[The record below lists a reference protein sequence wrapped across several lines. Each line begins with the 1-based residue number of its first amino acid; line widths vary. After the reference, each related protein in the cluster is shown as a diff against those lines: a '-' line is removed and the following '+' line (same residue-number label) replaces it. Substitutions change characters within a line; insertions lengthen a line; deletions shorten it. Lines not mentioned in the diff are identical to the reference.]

1 MQTIEKWL
9 FLCQI
14 SHFYIEYYLSMVY
27 NCICKVVIHMRL
39 SISKSKN
46 STLFYVI
53 ESTYINKKHST
64 RIVEKLGTLEEVKA
78 KAGNEDPITWAKNYA
93 IELTNK
99 EKENKRCI
107 IKYYSQSKLLNKN
120 ENHFFNGGYLFLQNI
135 YYDLKL
141 NNICKSI
148 TDKYQFKY
156 DLNNILSNLI
166 YSRIIYPSSK
176 LKTLDL
182 SKNFIEQP
190 NFEYQH
196 ILRSLEIIAK
206 ESDFIQSELYK
217 NSLKYSKRNDKILFY
232 DCTNYFFEI
241 EDDDDF
247 RKYGKSKEHRPNP
260 IIGMGLFMD
269 GDGIPLAFDTFPG
282 NTNEQVTLKP
292 LEQKIINDF
301 DNSKF
306 VVCTDAGLAS
316 NANKKFNN
324 KNNRKYV
331 TTQSLKKIK
340 SFLKEWATDLSKG
353 WKFDNSDKTFDISK
367 LRNDDE
373 LIKKYYNKV
382 FYKER
387 WIKENG
393 IEERLIITY
402 CPKYQEY
409 QKRIREK
416 QITRAQNIIEKNPKK
431 IKSNNENDP
440 KRFINTISTTKN
452 GEYAEE
458 THHILNEEKILEE
471 AKFDGLYGIC
481 TNLEDDVSE
490 IIKINKRRWEIEES
504 FRIMKT
510 EFKSRPV
517 YLSREDRIRAHFTTC
532 FLALVIFRYLEKKLD
547 EKYTPSQI
555 IETLKNMNFNY
566 KVNDY
571 IPTYTRTDLTD
582 LLHKKFNFRTDYEI
596 ISEKNMKK
604 IFKQTKK

>member
-1 MQTIEKWL
+1 
-9 FLCQI
+9 
-14 SHFYIEYYLSMVY
+14 
-27 NCICKVVIHMRL
+27 MRL

-46 STLFYVI
+46 STLFYII

-93 IELTNK
+93 LELTNQD
-99 EKENKRCI
+99 KENKRKI
-107 IKYYSQSKLLNKN
+107 IKYYSQSQLLNKN
-120 ENHFFNGGYLFLQNI
+120 ENHFFNGGYLFLQDI
-135 YYDLKL
+135 YYKLKL
-141 NNICKSI
+141 NNVCNDIKE
-148 TDKYQFKY
+148 KYQFKF
-156 DLNNILSNLI
+156 DLNDILSKLI

-176 LKTLDL
+176 LKTLEL

-241 EDDDDF
+241 EDDDEF

-260 IIGMGLFMD
+260 IVGMGLFMD
-269 GDGIPLAFDTFPG
+269 GDGIPMAFDTFPG
-282 NTNEQVTLKP
+282 NQNEQVTLRP
-292 LEQKIINDF
+292 LEEKIIKDF

-316 NANKKFNN
+316 NTNKKFNN
-324 KNNRKYV
+324 TNNRKYV
-331 TTQSLKKIK
+331 TTQSLKKLK
-340 SFLKEWATDLSKG
+340 SFLKEWSIDLSKW
-353 WKFDNSDKTFDISK
+353 WKMEGSDKTFDISK
-367 LRNDDE
+367 LKDDEE

-402 CPKYQEY
+402 SPKYQEY

-416 QITRAQNIIEKNPKK
+416 QINRAQNIIDKNPKK

-440 KRFINTISTTKN
+440 KRFIETISTTKT
-452 GEYAEE
+452 GEQAEE
-458 THHILNEEKILEE
+458 NHYFLNEEKINEE
-471 AKFDGLYGIC
+471 SKYDGLYGVC
-481 TNLEDDVSE
+481 TNLEDDVKE

-517 YLSREDRIRAHFTTC
+517 YLSREDRIKAHFTTC
-532 FLALVIFRYLEKKLD
+532 FLALVIFRYLEKKLN
-547 EKYTPSQI
+547 EEYTAEQI

-566 KVNDY
+566 KTNDY

-582 LLHKKFNFRTDYEI
+582 KLHEQFNFRTDYEI

-604 IFKQTKK
+604 IFKQTKN

>member
-1 MQTIEKWL
+1 M
-9 FLCQI
+9 
-14 SHFYIEYYLSMVY
+14 
-27 NCICKVVIHMRL
+27 
-39 SISKSKN
+39 
-46 STLFYVI
+46 
-53 ESTYINKKHST
+53 
-64 RIVEKLGTLEEVKA
+64 
-78 KAGNEDPITWAKNYA
+78 
-93 IELTNK
+93 
-99 EKENKRCI
+99 
-107 IKYYSQSKLLNKN
+107 LNKN
-120 ENHFFNGGYLFLQNI
+120 ENHFFNGGYLFLQDI
-135 YYDLKL
+135 YYKLKL
-141 NNICKSI
+141 NNICNDIKE
-148 TDKYQFKY
+148 KYQFKF
-156 DLNNILSNLI
+156 DLNDILSKLI

-176 LKTLDL
+176 LKTLEL

-241 EDDDDF
+241 EDDDEF

-260 IIGMGLFMD
+260 IVGMGLFMD
-269 GDGIPLAFDTFPG
+269 GDGIPMAFDTFPG
-282 NTNEQVTLKP
+282 NQNEQVTLRP
-292 LEQKIINDF
+292 LEEKIIKDF

-316 NANKKFNN
+316 NTNKKFNN
-324 KNNRKYV
+324 TNNRKYV
-331 TTQSLKKIK
+331 TTQSLKKLK
-340 SFLKEWATDLSKG
+340 SFLKEWSIDLSKW
-353 WKFDNSDKTFDISK
+353 WKMEGSDKTFDISK
-367 LRNDDE
+367 LKDDEE

-402 CPKYQEY
+402 SPKYQEY

-416 QITRAQNIIEKNPKK
+416 QINRAQNIIDKNPKK

-440 KRFINTISTTKN
+440 KRFIETISTTKT
-452 GEYAEE
+452 GEQAEE
-458 THHILNEEKILEE
+458 NHYFLNEEKINEE
-471 AKFDGLYGIC
+471 SKYDGLYGVC
-481 TNLEDDVSE
+481 TNLEDDVKE

-517 YLSREDRIRAHFTTC
+517 YLSREDRIKAHFTTC
-532 FLALVIFRYLEKKLD
+532 FLALVIFRYLEKKLN
-547 EKYTPSQI
+547 EEYTAEQI

-566 KVNDY
+566 KTNDY

-582 LLHKKFNFRTDYEI
+582 KLHEQFNFRTDYEI

-604 IFKQTKK
+604 IFKQTKN

>member
-1 MQTIEKWL
+1 
-9 FLCQI
+9 
-14 SHFYIEYYLSMVY
+14 
-27 NCICKVVIHMRL
+27 MRL

-46 STLFYVI
+46 STLFYII
-53 ESTYINKKHST
+53 ESTYINRKHST

-78 KAGNEDPITWAKNYA
+78 KAGSEDPITWAKNYA
-93 IELTNK
+93 LELTNQD
-99 EKENKRCI
+99 KENKRKI

-120 ENHFFNGGYLFLQNI
+120 ENHFFNGGYLFLQDI
-135 YYDLKL
+135 YYKLKL
-141 NNICKSI
+141 NNICNVIKE
-148 TDKYQFKY
+148 KYQFKF
-156 DLNNILSNLI
+156 DLNDILSKLI

-176 LKTLDL
+176 FKTLEL

-190 NFEYQH
+190 NFEYHH

-241 EDDDDF
+241 EEDDDF

-260 IIGMGLFMD
+260 IVGMGLFMD
-269 GDGIPLAFDTFPG
+269 GDGIPMAFNTFPG
-282 NTNEQVTLKP
+282 NQNEQITLRP
-292 LEQKIINDF
+292 LEEKIINDF

-316 NANKKFNN
+316 KTNKKFNN
-324 KNNRKYV
+324 TNNRRYV
-331 TTQSLKKIK
+331 TTQSLKKLK
-340 SFLKEWATDLSKG
+340 SFLKDWSIDLSKG
-353 WKFDNSDKTFDISK
+353 WKMEGSDKTFDISK
-367 LRNDDE
+367 LRDNEE

-393 IEERLIITY
+393 LEERLIITY
-402 CPKYQEY
+402 SPKYQEY

-416 QITRAQNIIEKNPKK
+416 QINRAQNIIDKNPKK

-440 KRFINTISTTKN
+440 KRFIETISTTKT
-452 GEYAEE
+452 GEQAEE
-458 THHILNEEKILEE
+458 NHYFLNEEKINEE
-471 AKFDGLYGIC
+471 AKYDGLYGVC
-481 TNLEDDVSE
+481 TNLEDDVKE

-517 YLSREDRIRAHFTTC
+517 YLSREDRIKAHFTTC
-532 FLALVIFRYLEKKLD
+532 FLALVIFRYLEKKLN
-547 EKYTPSQI
+547 EEYTAEQI

-566 KVNDY
+566 KTNDY

-582 LLHKKFNFRTDYEI
+582 KLHEQFNFRTDYEI

-604 IFKQTKK
+604 IFKQTKN